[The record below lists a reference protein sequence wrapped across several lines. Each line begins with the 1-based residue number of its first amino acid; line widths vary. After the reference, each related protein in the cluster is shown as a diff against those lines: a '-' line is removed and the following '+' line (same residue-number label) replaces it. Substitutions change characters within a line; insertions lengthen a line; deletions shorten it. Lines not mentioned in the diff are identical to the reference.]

1 MTFGYFDTTLQGRY
15 VRFLVTTFHSYAAMR
30 AGVLTC
36 ASEGGCNRPSC
47 DTTDGR
53 MYTDSEGLCQ
63 FCETVANAPTT
74 TVYNCTSASDSTFTS
89 NCNSG
94 YYKDSTG
101 TSDSCVT
108 CSVVGNATSGA
119 NYTCT
124 TASDSRVTA
133 CETGYYKVV
142 GSTGSPDMCQPCAV
156 VANSLNTSTLTCTS
170 GSDSEVTAC
179 ATGYYKTSTPAADT
193 CTSCVVVT
201 NAASGA
207 TYTCT
212 SASDSQVSACA
223 TGYSKV
229 TSSSANTCE
238 EPDDSGAV
246 VWLWG
251 TPLATFLVMV
261 LVFTASCNYV
271 I

>member
-1 MTFGYFDTTLQGRY
+1 
-15 VRFLVTTFHSYAAMR
+15 
-30 AGVLTC
+30 
-36 ASEGGCNRPSC
+36 
-47 DTTDGR
+47 

-74 TVYNCTSASDSTFTS
+74 TVYNCTSSSDTRFTS

-179 ATGYYKTSTPAADT
+179 ATGYYKTSTTNAADT

-251 TPLATFLVMV
+251 TPLAVRCLSCCDLYFV
-261 LVFTASCNYV
+261 LAHFSQRQRCPLAPPRAKQLTKRIPVRRNLERYCAGGDLGM
-271 I
+271 